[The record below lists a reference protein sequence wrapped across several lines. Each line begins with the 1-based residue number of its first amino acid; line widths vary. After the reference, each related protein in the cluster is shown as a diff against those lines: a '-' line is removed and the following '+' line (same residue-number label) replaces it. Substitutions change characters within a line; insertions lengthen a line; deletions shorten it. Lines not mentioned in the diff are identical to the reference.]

1 MNKILLI
8 ILSIILILI
17 IIWTVWFV
25 PNQYTINLNRKIN
38 KFKKKTKPTDY
49 PQKIQKNI
57 FQTYHTK
64 ILPDKLKQI
73 VELLKAQNPEYK
85 YYIYDDNDIDSFIKE
100 NYPEYYNSYKKI
112 NKRYSAARAD
122 FFRYMIIYQYG
133 GVYFDIKSGATV
145 PLREIIK
152 ENDEFVTSGW
162 LPNIEKYINWCI
174 IAEKGNK
181 LLKIVLD
188 EINNSIQNY
197 DIKKDGFGQMGV
209 LKLTGPLKYSKII
222 DKHKRKFKIKY
233 FKNLDKS
240 RLIYNYTFK
249 NIFDNISCNMY
260 AITKGKLG
268 NCNHHVKKKNK
279 KHYIEL
285 TEPIVLH

>member
-8 ILSIILILI
+8 ILIIILILI
-17 IIWTVWFV
+17 IIWTIWLI
-25 PNQYTINLNRKIN
+25 PNKYTIRLNRKIN
-38 KFKKKTKPTDY
+38 KFKKKNKIIDY
-49 PQKIQKNI
+49 PQRIQKNI

-64 ILPDKLKQI
+64 IFQPKLKQI
-73 VELLKAQNPEYK
+73 TDLLKAQNPEYK
-85 YYIYDDNDIDSFIKE
+85 YYLYDDNDIDSFIKE

-112 NKRYSAARAD
+112 NKRYTAARAD
-122 FFRYMIIYQYG
+122 FFRYMIIYHYG
-133 GVYFDIKSGATV
+133 GVYFDIKSGAQV

-162 LPNIEKYINWCI
+162 LPTTEKYINWCI

-197 DIKKDGFGQMGV
+197 DIKKNGVGQMGV

-222 DKHKRKFKIKY
+222 DKHKQKFKIKY

-249 NIFDNISCNMY
+249 NIFDDISCN
-260 AITKGKLG
+260 IFRTTKGKIG
-268 NCNHHVKKKNK
+268 KCNHHYESKHKKN
-279 KHYIEL
+279 YIEL